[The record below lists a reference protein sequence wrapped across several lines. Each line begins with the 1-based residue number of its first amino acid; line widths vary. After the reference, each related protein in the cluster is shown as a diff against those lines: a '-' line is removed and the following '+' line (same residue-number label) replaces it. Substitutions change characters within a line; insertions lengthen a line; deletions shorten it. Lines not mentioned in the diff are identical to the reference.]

1 MANAMAIV
9 ANKGYYYIPH
19 FVKNFENETEKD
31 TVLKK
36 YRQKHE
42 VLTHIPN
49 DVYDVVQQGMQD
61 VVDHGTARVAA
72 IPGINICAKTGTAEN
87 KMVLDGRV
95 IQLKDNSMF
104 VCFAPREDPKICVA
118 VVVQNGGFGS
128 TWAAPIA
135 SLLVEKY
142 LTDSLR
148 TERMAEVKRIS
159 EANILPDYLPRLQ
172 YKTDSTRAYKWFELT
187 KDSNYIKKYLPRHNA
202 KKASQPSPPM
212 VMKPEK
218 SVMINE
224 NLYAKRS
231 TTVKRNP

>member
-1 MANAMAIV
+1 M
-9 ANKGYYYIPH
+9 
-19 FVKNFENETEKD
+19 
-31 TVLKK
+31 LKK

-49 DVYDVVQQGMQD
+49 DVYDIVQEGMQD

-118 VVVQNGGFGS
+118 VVIQNGGYGS

-135 SLLVEKY
+135 SLMVEKY

-172 YKTDSTRAYKWFELT
+172 FKTDSIRAYKWFELT
-187 KDSNYIKKYLPRHNA
+187 RDSNYIKKYLPRHSA
-202 KKASQPSPPM
+202 KKGNQLPAPAT
-212 VMKPEK
+212 VKAEK
-218 SVMINE
+218 RVMINE